1 MVARWSVY
9 SIARSFMAKQRI
21 VIVTGGGSGMGR
33 AIARRFADAG
43 DKVYV
48 LGRRLEKLQETGKG
62 FPGIE
67 CLATDVTDTNSV
79 ENARDAIIKKHK
91 NIDVLVNNAGG
102 TFNVSPDVD
111 LDEAAENWNE
121 LIKTNLN
128 SVFYMIFA
136 LEKYMSR
143 PGGRIINITSVA
155 ALAGS
160 SRPGIGGQG
169 YAASKA
175 GIHGLSR
182 TLMPS
187 LAADGITINCIAPG
201 LIGDTEFFGE
211 TGLSED
217 RREYY
222 LKNIPV
228 HRVGKSEDVA
238 KAAFYLASDEAGFV
252 TGEILNVNGGAQFGR

>member
-1 MVARWSVY
+1 
-9 SIARSFMAKQRI
+9 MAKQRV

-33 AIARRFADAG
+33 AIARRFAESG
-43 DKVYV
+43 DRVYV
-48 LGRRLEKLQETGKG
+48 LGRRLEKLRETAKG

-67 CLATDVTDTNSV
+67 CVATDVADTKSV
-79 ENARDAIIKKHK
+79 EKARDTIIQKHK
-91 NIDVLVNNAGG
+91 KIDVLVNNAGG
-102 TFNVSPDVD
+102 TFTISPDVE
-111 LDEAAENWNE
+111 LSEAAGNWDE
-121 LIKTNLN
+121 LIKTNLT

-136 LEKYMSR
+136 FEKYMSR
-143 PGGRIINITSVA
+143 PGGRVINITSVA

-160 SRPGIGGQG
+160 SRPGVGGQV

-201 LIGDTEFFGE
+201 LIGDTDFFGE
-211 TGLSED
+211 SGLSPQRKEAS
-217 RREYY
+217 
-222 LKNIPV
+222 LKTIPV
-228 HRVGKSEDVA
+228 RRLGVPADIA
-238 KAAFYLASDEAGFV
+238 QAAFYLASEGAGFV

>member
-1 MVARWSVY
+1 MT
-9 SIARSFMAKQRI
+9 KQRV

-33 AIARRFADAG
+33 AIAHRFAEAG

-48 LGRRLEKLQETGKG
+48 LGRRLEKLRETAKG

-67 CLATDVTDTNSV
+67 SLVTDVSDIESV
-79 ENARDAIIKKHK
+79 EKARDSIIKKHK
-91 NIDVLVNNAGG
+91 KIDILVNNAGG
-102 TFNVSPDVD
+102 TFTISPDVG
-111 LDEAAENWNE
+111 LSKAAENWDE
-121 LIKTNLN
+121 LIKTNLT

-136 LEKYMSR
+136 FEKFMSR

-160 SRPGIGGQG
+160 SRPGVGGQV
-169 YAASKA
+169 YSAAKA

-201 LIGDTEFFGE
+201 LIDDTDFFGE
-211 TGLSED
+211 AGLPPE
-217 RREYY
+217 RKELY
-222 LKNIPV
+222 LKTIPV
-228 HRVGKSEDVA
+228 HRVGAPEDVA
-238 KAAFYLASDEAGFV
+238 HAAFYLASGAAGFV
-252 TGEILNVNGGAQFGR
+252 TGEIMNVNGGAQFGR